1 VLQPARGRPRR
12 LTRRSGGDLT
22 ITAIVVA
29 WIAVVLLADSVRGLD
44 HWEAAR
50 QAAFGAL
57 TWLLLAVLLRREA
70 PLVRAQTLAVVA
82 VATAFEYTFSVLLGA
97 YTYRIGTVP
106 PFVPPGHGLVYLAAL
121 AFGRSPLVRA
131 HGRALVRI
139 TLVTGAAWAAWG
151 LLAPRRDVLGTAW
164 FACLVGF
171 LLWGRSRLLYVGAF
185 AVVSYLE
192 LLGTSVGT
200 WSWTATDPLLHR
212 IGQGNP
218 PSGAAGGYGWFDLYA
233 LLLAPHLLA
242 ATRRVAGRL
251 RAGHPRAQAGGAS
264 PMRSSTSACSSPL
277 VASALPPAASRS
289 TPASEEN
296 RPPASTTIG
305 IRAAMS

>member
-1 VLQPARGRPRR
+1 VLQPTRGRPRR
-12 LTRRSGGDLT
+12 PTPSRGDLT
-22 ITAIVVA
+22 VTGIVLA
-29 WIAVVLLADSVRGLD
+29 WIAILLLTDAVRALD
-44 HWEAAR
+44 RWEDAR
-50 QAAFGAL
+50 QAALGVV
-57 TWLLLAVLLRREA
+57 TWLLLAVLLRRET

-82 VATAFEYTFSVLLGA
+82 IATAFEYTFSVLLGA

-121 AFGRSPLVRA
+121 AFGRSPAVRA

-139 TLVTGAAWAAWG
+139 TLVSGAAWAAWG
-151 LLAPRRDVLGTAW
+151 LLLAPRRDVLGAAW
-164 FACLVGF
+164 FGCLVGF

-185 AVVSYLE
+185 TVVSYLE
-192 LLGTSVGT
+192 LLGTGVGT
-200 WSWTATDPLLHR
+200 WSWTATDPVLHR

-242 ATRRVAGRL
+242 ATRRVASRL
-251 RAGHPRAQAGGAS
+251 RAGRPRGQDGDGS
-264 PMRSSTSACSSPL
+264 PIRSSTSACSSPL

>member
-1 VLQPARGRPRR
+1 
-12 LTRRSGGDLT
+12 
-22 ITAIVVA
+22 VA
-29 WIAVVLLADSVRGLD
+29 WIAIVLLADSVRGLD
-44 HWEAAR
+44 RWEDAR
-50 QAAFGAL
+50 QAAFGVL
-57 TWLLLAVLLRREA
+57 TWLLLALLLRREA

-121 AFGRSPLVRA
+121 AFGRSPWVRA
-131 HGRALVRI
+131 RGRALVWI
-139 TLVTGAAWAAWG
+139 TVVSGAAWAAWG
-151 LLAPRRDVLGTAW
+151 LLGHRHDVLGVAW
-164 FACLVGF
+164 FGCLVAF

-251 RAGHPRAQAGGAS
+251 RAGRPQAQDGGGS
-264 PMRSSTSACSSPL
+264 PIRSSTSACSSPL
-277 VASALPPAASRS
+277 VASALPPEASRS